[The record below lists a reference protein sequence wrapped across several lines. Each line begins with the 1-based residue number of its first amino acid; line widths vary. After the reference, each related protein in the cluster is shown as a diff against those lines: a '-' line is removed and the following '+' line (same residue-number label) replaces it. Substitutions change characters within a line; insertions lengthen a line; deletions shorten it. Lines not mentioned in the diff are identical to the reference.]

1 MFKEFFLKKMVSM
14 QTKNLPKDQQEKIM
28 LLIEKNPKLFEA
40 IAKEVQ
46 HKMKNE
52 KKDQMVAMMEV
63 VKKHQSELQAVMGG
77 EK

>member
-28 LLIEKNPKLFEA
+28 LLIEKNPKLFET

>member
-1 MFKEFFLKKMVSM
+1 M

-28 LLIEKNPKLFEA
+28 LLIEKNPKLFET